1 MTDTKCGESVH
12 VYLVD
17 TSVLTRLRH
26 PQVAER
32 LRELEDVRYSPISGL
47 KYRFSASNEVQW
59 DLLAEVLDGFA
70 REPFGA
76 GIFERADEVQRL
88 LAVASLKGRK
98 LADLLIAAQAEIAK
112 LTVVHYDRDYDY
124 ISSVTGQPTLWIVAP
139 GTID

>member
-1 MTDTKCGESVH
+1 M
-12 VYLVD
+12 
-17 TSVLTRLRH
+17 
-26 PQVAER
+26 
-32 LRELEDVRYSPISGL
+32 SGL
-47 KYRFSASNEVQW
+47 EYRFSASNEVQW

-76 GIFERADEVQRL
+76 EVFERADEVQRL
-88 LAVASLKGRK
+88 LAAASLKRRK
-98 LADLLIAAQAEIAK
+98 PPDLLIAAQAEIAK